1 MIIDDLF
8 EVFLSLWN
16 GADVLYVANVAN
28 SISSIFFEMW
38 VDFRIQPSS
47 EGFNPIVVCVE

>member
-28 SISSIFFEMW
+28 SVSSIFFEMW
-38 VDFRIQPSS
+38 MDFRIQPSS
-47 EGFNPIVVCVE
+47 EGFNPVVVCVE